1 MLFNILNNENI
12 LIQEGL
18 IGFLLGM
25 LIVFLGIGILV
36 FVVWFVGKAI
46 KANPSEKKTV
56 EELPIEPKVEEVVP
70 VSDDIPDHIKVAI
83 MAAVMAYFEQQNE
96 KCEFTVRKIV
106 RRR

>member
-1 MLFNILNNENI
+1 MLNNLLEVV
-12 LIQEGL
+12 IQTGL
-18 IGFLLGM
+18 IGFFLGIA
-25 LIVFLGIGILV
+25 IVFLGIAIIVAVV
-36 FVVWFVGKAI
+36 FIVGKVI
-46 KANPSEKKTV
+46 KANPSEKK
-56 EELPIEPKVEEVVP
+56 IEEVPVEPQIEEVTP

>member
-1 MLFNILNNENI
+1 MLNN
-12 LIQEGL
+12 LLDVVIQTGL
-18 IGFLLGM
+18 IGFFLGM
-25 LIVFLGIGILV
+25 VIVFLGIAIIVAVV
-36 FVVWFVGKAI
+36 FIVGKVI
-46 KANPSEKKTV
+46 KANPSEKKT
-56 EELPIEPKVEEVVP
+56 EEVPAEPQIEEVAP